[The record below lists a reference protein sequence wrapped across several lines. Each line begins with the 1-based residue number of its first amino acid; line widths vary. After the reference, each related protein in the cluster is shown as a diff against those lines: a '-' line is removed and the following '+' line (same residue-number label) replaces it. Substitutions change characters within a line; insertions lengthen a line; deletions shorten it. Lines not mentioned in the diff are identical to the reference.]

1 MPNFTIIQL
10 PIPSPHPQPSCPAAA
25 SLHWV
30 AHVESLH
37 DTGSRHKLIILLLP
51 SSVGLSVWICSIWKF
66 EWASKNMQWKWSRFQ
81 YLDFQTNEPI
91 NFWIIVCGSLI
102 RQMFDDKLV
111 NRAEIKCWPFWN
123 YKHQLLPIC
132 VATMEQTV
140 ELACSVV
147 GETLNKRHIVQNT
160 LTELINL
167 LNQLK
172 CRTHTNTFIHA
183 T

>member
-81 YLDFQTNEPI
+81 YLDFQINEPI

-111 NRAEIKCWPFWN
+111 NRGEINVDLFEIININCCLFVSPQWSR
-123 YKHQLLPIC
+123 LL
-132 VATMEQTV
+132 
-140 ELACSVV
+140 SS
-147 GETLNKRHIVQNT
+147 
-160 LTELINL
+160 
-167 LNQLK
+167 
-172 CRTHTNTFIHA
+172 HA
-183 T
+183 PEWERP